1 MVRTYVRKTEKLN
14 ETGMSAALDAVKKG
28 NSINSAAMK
37 FGVSRGALRCRL
49 KSKTPE
55 NPHAYKH
62 IFNAEQEASLKRYL
76 LRSVAMY
83 HGLSYPAVRKLA
95 YEFSCATTDWLNGFM
110 LRDPDL
116 SLRKP
121 MATSL
126 GRATAFN
133 RHNVKEF
140 FEKLKDVI
148 QRFKIQPQNIWNVDE
163 SALTTVQKPVPVVAP
178 RGARSVGGISSGERG
193 TLVTLTLA
201 CSARGMV
208 APPFY
213 VFPRAKFQEHFLS
226 GLDADGAANPSVRTS
241 DEKVPVLL
249 LLDNHESHLSISNL
263 DFCKENGIVVLS
275 FPPHTTNK
283 LQPLD
288 RSVFGPIKHYFHAAC
303 DTWMRLPQNAGKTIT
318 IYDIP
323 RIAAKPIESGASV
336 SNIKSGFAVSGIWP
350 LNENVF
356 TDIDFLPSDITDREN
371 TVNRAS
377 TSADSDTEQEWMSA
391 VYDVNETVDL
401 DKTLKE
407 IHPYI
412 KASPRKQ
419 TKRGRKRKSAILTDS
434 QEMAPLRAEQQALSE
449 KKAKK
454 AASKAA
460 AVTRKILAEQTKK
473 AKVDKQLK
481 QAAKSSGLD
490 IESAKKKSV
499 GRGRPKK
506 Q

>member
-1 MVRTYVRKTEKLN
+1 MERLTIMVLTYLRKTEKLN

-83 HGLSYPAVRKLA
+83 HDLSYPAVRKLA
-95 YEFSCATTDWLNGFM
+95 YEFSVTLTKKKLIKSVPKSWKKSKCATTDWLNGFM
-110 LRDPDL
+110 LRHPDL

-133 RHNVKEF
+133 RHNVKKF
-140 FEKLKDVI
+140 FGKLKDVI
-148 QRFKIQPQNIWNVDE
+148 QRFKIQLQNIWNVDE

-226 GLDADGAANPSVRTS
+226 GLDADGAANPSSWMKSEQFFKFLNHFVKYAHPTK
-241 DEKVPVLL
+241 KVPVLL

-288 RSVFGPIKHYFHAAC
+288 RSVFGPIKRYFHAAC
-303 DTWMRLPQNAGKTIT
+303 DTWMRLPQNARKTIT

-377 TSADSDTEQEWMSA
+377 TSADSDTEQERMSA
-391 VYDVNETVDL
+391 VSDVNETVDL
-401 DKTLKE
+401 DKTLEE
-407 IHPYI
+407 IHPYP
-412 KASPRKQ
+412 KAAPRKQ

-434 QEMAPLRAEQQALSE
+434 QEMTP
-449 KKAKK
+449 
-454 AASKAA
+454 
-460 AVTRKILAEQTKK
+460 
-473 AKVDKQLK
+473 
-481 QAAKSSGLD
+481 
-490 IESAKKKSV
+490 
-499 GRGRPKK
+499 
-506 Q
+506 